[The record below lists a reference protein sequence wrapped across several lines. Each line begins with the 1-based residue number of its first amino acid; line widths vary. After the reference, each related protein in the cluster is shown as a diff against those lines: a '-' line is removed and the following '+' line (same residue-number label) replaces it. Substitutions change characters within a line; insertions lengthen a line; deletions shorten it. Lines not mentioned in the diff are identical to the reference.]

1 MTLIENALNKPKI
14 LVGNETPSTAAERK
28 QNYI

>member
-14 LVGNETPSTAAERK
+14 LVGSKTPSTAAERK